1 MSPRKLSDSDKRE
14 ILNLYRQSPETTSTL
29 ANRYG
34 VSSST
39 ISRFLKTSLPEYE
52 YEALIQQKRITRT
65 PIGGTEAI
73 AEVVQPLESNT
84 QVLLPNVN
92 SGRLGGTEAIAEVVQ
107 PLESNTQA
115 LLPNVN
121 SRRLRRRSSVTS
133 NPAAIEIERAEFP
146 QRFVDRPAE
155 PEQMTIDFAQE
166 HEEPEEPEVAELHEL
181 RAQDADEAEASG
193 LNEMLAESANPAEVS
208 ALEEMLGEDI
218 SDDDDDDLDDSD
230 DDDWE
235 DDIEDVPSH
244 GPVERFFRERGANVQ
259 VLPLSEASLPK
270 TCYLVVDR
278 AAELISR
285 PLKDFSDLGNIPA
298 TEVQQK
304 TLPIFDN
311 HRVARRF
318 SNRTQ
323 RVIKIPD
330 GRMLQKACSHLQAK
344 GITRLLI
351 DGQVYSLL
359 Q

>member
-1 MSPRKLSDSDKRE
+1 DSDKRE
-14 ILNLYRQSPETTSTL
+14 IINLYRQSPETTSTL

-65 PIGGTEAI
+65 PFGGAEAI
-73 AEVVQPLESNT
+73 AEAVDQPLESDT
-84 QVLLPNVN
+84 QTLLPSVN
-92 SGRLGGTEAIAEVVQ
+92 SIRIGGSEAVAEAVDQ
-107 PLESNTQA
+107 PLESDTQA
-115 LLPNVN
+115 LLPSVN
-121 SRRLRRRSSVTS
+121 SRRLRRRSSITS
-133 NPAAIEIERAEFP
+133 NPAAIDNETTEFP
-146 QRFVDRPAE
+146 QRFVDKPAE
-155 PEQMTIDFAQE
+155 PEQMSFDFAQE
-166 HEEPEEPEVAELHEL
+166 PEEQEEPEIRDFDELL
-181 RAQDADEAEASG
+181 AKDADVVEASS
-193 LNEMLAESANPAEVS
+193 LKEMLAEGANPAEVS

-218 SDDDDDDLDDSD
+218 SDDDDDDDDDLDDSD

-235 DDIEDVPSH
+235 DDIADVPSH
-244 GPVERFFRERGANVQ
+244 GPVERFFRDRGANVQ

-278 AAELISR
+278 AAELIAR
-285 PLKDFSDLGNIPA
+285 PLKDFSDLGKIPA

-304 TLPIFDN
+304 TLPVFDN